1 MEKVREFLNRVL
13 VKNETIV
20 VACSGGPDSMCLL
33 SLLTEF
39 KDKFNLK
46 LICAHVNHKI
56 RLESEEERNMVQKFC
71 EDNNIVFEYLEIL
84 EYVNGDFT
92 EEDARKRRYKFFD
105 EVMVSHKANTLMTA
119 HHGDDLIETILMRI
133 TRGSN
138 LSGFIGIK
146 KVNENE
152 KYRIVRPLLYVSKD
166 EIIDYLDTNNI
177 SYAIDKT
184 NESDSYTRNRYRH
197 KVLPFLKKENK
208 DVHKKYLK
216 FSEELEEYDKFVND
230 YINKKEFI
238 VDNFIDINKLKDE
251 SNFIKR
257 KCIELLIKRIQINDL
272 FDVRDSE
279 VTELLKLFNNDNI
292 SIDLNNGYKGVSSYG
307 KIKIIKLANEG
318 FEEVIIDKD
327 IEIGDFK
334 FYFNPVE
341 GNNSNNCIYL
351 NSSEIDLPLKLKMVN
366 SGDRIKVKN
375 LKGTKKVND
384 VFIDSKIPKYKRNNY
399 PILVDNKNEILW
411 IPNVKKSQ
419 FAKDKSE
426 KYDIIIRCEA
436 R

>member
-39 KDKFNLK
+39 KNKFNLK

-166 EIIDYLDTNNI
+166 EIINYLDSNNI

-208 DVHKKYLK
+208 DVQKKYFK
-216 FSEELEEYDKFVND
+216 FS
-230 YINKKEFI
+230 
-238 VDNFIDINKLKDE
+238 
-251 SNFIKR
+251 
-257 KCIELLIKRIQINDL
+257 
-272 FDVRDSE
+272 
-279 VTELLKLFNNDNI
+279 
-292 SIDLNNGYKGVSSYG
+292 
-307 KIKIIKLANEG
+307 
-318 FEEVIIDKD
+318 
-327 IEIGDFK
+327 
-334 FYFNPVE
+334 
-341 GNNSNNCIYL
+341 
-351 NSSEIDLPLKLKMVN
+351 
-366 SGDRIKVKN
+366 
-375 LKGTKKVND
+375 
-384 VFIDSKIPKYKRNNY
+384 
-399 PILVDNKNEILW
+399 
-411 IPNVKKSQ
+411 
-419 FAKDKSE
+419 
-426 KYDIIIRCEA
+426 
-436 R
+436 